1 MKKIAV
7 LTSGG
12 DAPGMN
18 AAIRAVA
25 RTATYYGMKTYCV
38 YEGYKGLVEDNIE
51 EAGRFSEVV
60 NRGGTVLWTSRL
72 PEFKEES
79 VRKKAIE
86 NLRKRDI
93 DALVVI
99 GGDGSYNGAYALSK
113 MGFNCI
119 CVPGTI
125 DNDIASTD
133 YTIGFDTALNTIVE
147 AVDKIRDT
155 SGSHQRCSIV
165 EVMGRYCGDLAI
177 SAGVACGCEAVIT
190 SDTGFNKVEVL
201 ERLKECHKAGK
212 RNAIVIITENITNV
226 YDLAKEIEDYT
237 GYGCR
242 ATVLGYVQRGGNPT
256 PNDRILASRLG
267 SYAVDLINQGEFG
280 KAVGVINNELVSF
293 DIKEALDLPRK
304 RSQLYQLTEKL
315 L

>member
-1 MKKIAV
+1 MRKIAI

-25 RTATYYGMKTYCV
+25 RTATYYGMKPYCV
-38 YEGYKGLVEDNIE
+38 YEGYKGLVEGKIE
-51 EAGRFSEVV
+51 EAGRFSETV

-72 PEFKEES
+72 PEFKQVE
-79 VRKKAIE
+79 VRQKAID
-86 NLRKRDI
+86 NLKALGI
-93 DALVVI
+93 DSLVVI
-99 GGDGSYNGAYALSK
+99 GGDGSYNGAAALVK
-113 MGFNCI
+113 MGFNCMCI
-119 CVPGTI
+119 PGTI
-125 DNDIASTD
+125 DNDIASSD

-177 SAGVACGCEAVIT
+177 SAGISCGAEAVIT
-190 SDTGFNKVEVL
+190 SDTGFNKVEVF
-201 ERLKECHKAGK
+201 ERLKKCHQMGK
-212 RNAIVIITENITNV
+212 RNAIVIVTENITNV
-226 YDLAKEIEDYT
+226 YDLAKEIENYT

-242 ATVLGYVQRGGNPT
+242 ATILGYVQRGGNPT
-256 PNDRILASRLG
+256 PNDRVLAARLG
-267 SYAVDLINQGEFG
+267 SYAVDLLNQGEFG
-280 KAVGVINNELVSF
+280 KAVGIINNELVSF
-293 DIKEALDLPRK
+293 DIEEAINLPRK
-304 RSQLYQLTEKL
+304 KSSLYQLTEKL